1 MLDVGCA
8 SFPKGTWNRRRGT
21 AAAERGNGYAKASR
35 FTICWLLPG
44 EYSSPWHPGRVE
56 LSMTLSPD
64 CPSQVLQL
72 IQERHNICK
81 QLHLPAQSGSTRV
94 LEAMRRG

>member
-1 MLDVGCA
+1 MLKLAIFQSAFISGRL
-8 SFPKGTWNRRRGT
+8 SFSVL
-21 AAAERGNGYAKASR
+21 A
-35 FTICWLLPG
+35 
-44 EYSSPWHPGRVE
+44 E
-56 LSMTLSPD
+56 LSYLWYCVLNVPAYT
-64 CPSQVLQL
+64 SQVLQL

>member
-1 MLDVGCA
+1 MAWEEPRLGGQCWGQSCQVCSLLAFTRGRLFPSAPWYSWGVSDVV
-8 SFPKGTWNRRRGT
+8 S
-21 AAAERGNGYAKASR
+21 
-35 FTICWLLPG
+35 
-44 EYSSPWHPGRVE
+44 
-56 LSMTLSPD
+56 
-64 CPSQVLQL
+64 SQVLEL

>member
-1 MLDVGCA
+1 MGM
-8 SFPKGTWNRRRGT
+8 
-21 AAAERGNGYAKASR
+21 AAPGRGNVCAKAGR
-35 FTICWLLPG
+35 FAICWLLPG
-44 EYSSPWHPGRVE
+44 EDSSPWHLGSVE